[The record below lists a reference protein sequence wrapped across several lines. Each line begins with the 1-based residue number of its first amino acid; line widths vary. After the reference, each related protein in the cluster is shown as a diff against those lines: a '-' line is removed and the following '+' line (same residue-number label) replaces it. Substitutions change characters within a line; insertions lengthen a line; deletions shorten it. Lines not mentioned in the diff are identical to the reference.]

1 MKPNLHFSK
10 FLLFFFL
17 IPGLLLGQEA
27 EEGLSSMVL
36 DSAPRK
42 LYSELYSDTIG
53 NQFMVEIYEEPLE
66 GENLV
71 HFRAFK
77 NGELLARKSQ
87 ALAESHNFS
96 FFINE
101 TEDQLIRPDVQEL
114 MFQVLRT
121 LFEESEEKRRQMLV
135 ELLQDEEL
143 ARNISKN
150 LEQPDA
156 DIDEQELASLL
167 SKSIKP
173 PPPEIDDRKLAEEV
187 AKNMKQPSVEID
199 QKKMES
205 IMYSVFSNEELTT
218 KISNQIQPKA
228 AVVDVDQ
235 LAQQLSGSIVPK
247 VDEAALAERL
257 SESVQPRLDE
267 AALAERLT
275 ESVQPRLDEAALAE
289 RLTESVQPRLDEV
302 ALAAR
307 LTETVQPKV
316 NEEDLAKRLSSKIKP
331 AVARINEDA
340 LATKLAKKLTE
351 KEKLAAAKIPQY
363 AELIKQVEAA
373 NQEKDYVKTISLL
386 DEDIARRTPSEQQRV
401 LKISGLMSVL
411 VASKKLKTAISTIND
426 FDLPEDQ
433 ALEQLSASLEEWIQ
447 QNLIIE

>member
-1 MKPNLHFSK
+1 
-10 FLLFFFL
+10 
-17 IPGLLLGQEA
+17 LGQE
-27 EEGLSSMVL
+27 EEGGLSSMVL

-235 LAQQLSGSIVPK
+235 LAQQLSGSIVPE

-257 SESVQPRLDE
+257 SESVQPRLDEAALAERLTESVQPRLDE

>member
-1 MKPNLHFSK
+1 M
-10 FLLFFFL
+10 
-17 IPGLLLGQEA
+17 GQEA

-42 LYSELYSDTIG
+42 LYSELYSDMIG

-199 QKKMES
+199 QKKMEN

-257 SESVQPRLDE
+257 S
-267 AALAERLT
+267 